1 MPVRLKP
8 VIVPLLPMREDIV
21 FPGATVPFFV
31 GRQASM
37 DALDRALAGDR
48 VIFVVTQRNSA
59 VENPEEGDLYKI
71 GVLGRVLQVMRLPN
85 GTVKALFEGS
95 QRGKLLATKLDK
107 KEYLAQV
114 QPVDEDA
121 FDLDRKKL
129 KKQAEMVRELFIN
142 HVKQGKI
149 KLNKEALDLLE
160 KVDVLLVSDRVVSL
174 LEIPREQKQ
183 QLLETLNPETRLQQV
198 LAVLKDEM
206 KIVQLEDKLKK
217 EATDQFSDTKKEDFL
232 QDQLRNIQKE
242 LGQMD
247 DPKAEMDEMDKQI
260 AEAKMPEEV
269 ESEAKKESKKLRMM
283 SPMSSE
289 ANVVR
294 NYLEWLVSMPWQVR
308 TEDNFDLEQ
317 AERILDEDHYGL
329 EKVKERIIEH
339 LAVASLKGKLKGPI
353 LCLTGPPGVG
363 KTSLAKSVARALG
376 RNFVRISLGGVR
388 DEAEIRGHRR
398 TYIGA
403 MPGKIIQSIKKAKSN
418 NPVLLIDEIDKLY
431 QSNISD
437 PSAAMLEVLDPEQ
450 NNTFVDH
457 YLDVEYSLSE
467 VLFICTANSV
477 QNITGPLLD
486 RMEVIYLSGYTELEK
501 QHIATQFLTP
511 RQRKFHGLHDKQLR
525 FRKSA
530 IEEITN
536 GYTREAGVR
545 NLEREIGKIC
555 RKIVTRLVRY
565 KEKKTTIVTPK
576 LVHDLLGVPQFQHD
590 QREEKNEVGV
600 SMGLGV
606 TSMGGEL
613 LLIEVGLMSGSGEV
627 VLTGKLGDVMQE
639 SAKAAFSYVRSN
651 AEYLGINMEKFAKT
665 DLHVHLPEGA
675 TPKDGPSAGLPL
687 MMAIIS
693 SFTKISVR
701 NDVAM
706 TGEITLRGH
715 VTEIGGLKEKLIAA
729 KRGLIDTILIPE
741 ENEKDLVEITDE
753 IKNGLNIIAV
763 KNVKEALG
771 FVLEAHPN
779 FLKDQQ
785 KTSPDISWT
794 NAAEAT
800 PPADL
805 KQIDNCI
812 QNPLYSFLKF

>member
-486 RMEVIYLSGYTELEK
+486 RMEVIHLSGYTELEK

-511 RQRKFHGLHDKQLR
+511 RQREFHGLHDKQLR

-530 IEEITN
+530 IEEITH

-545 NLEREIGKIC
+545 NLEREIGKVC
-555 RKIVTRLVRY
+555 RKR
-565 KEKKTTIVTPK
+565 PK
-576 LVHDLLGVPQFQHD
+576 
-590 QREEKNEVGV
+590 
-600 SMGLGV
+600 S
-606 TSMGGEL
+606 
-613 LLIEVGLMSGSGEV
+613 
-627 VLTGKLGDVMQE
+627 
-639 SAKAAFSYVRSN
+639 
-651 AEYLGINMEKFAKT
+651 
-665 DLHVHLPEGA
+665 
-675 TPKDGPSAGLPL
+675 
-687 MMAIIS
+687 
-693 SFTKISVR
+693 
-701 NDVAM
+701 
-706 TGEITLRGH
+706 
-715 VTEIGGLKEKLIAA
+715 
-729 KRGLIDTILIPE
+729 
-741 ENEKDLVEITDE
+741 
-753 IKNGLNIIAV
+753 
-763 KNVKEALG
+763 
-771 FVLEAHPN
+771 
-779 FLKDQQ
+779 
-785 KTSPDISWT
+785 
-794 NAAEAT
+794 
-800 PPADL
+800 
-805 KQIDNCI
+805 
-812 QNPLYSFLKF
+812 

>member
-1 MPVRLKP
+1 MPFNLKP
-8 VIVPLLPMREDIV
+8 VIVPLLPMREEIV
-21 FPGATVPFFV
+21 FPGSTVPFFV

-37 DALDRALAGDR
+37 DALDRALEGDR
-48 VIFVVTQRNSA
+48 GIFVVTQRDSA
-59 VENPEEGDLYKI
+59 VENPQESDLFEI
-71 GVLGRVLQVMRLPN
+71 GVLGRVIQVMRLPN

-95 QRGKLLATKLDK
+95 RRGKLLVTKLAE
-107 KEYLAQV
+107 KEYLVQV
-114 QPVDEDA
+114 QPVDESA
-121 FDLDRKKL
+121 FELDQKKVL
-129 KKQAEMVRELFIN
+129 ELAETVRELFKS
-142 HVKQGKI
+142 HVEKGKI
-149 KLNKEALDLLE
+149 KLYK
-160 KVDVLLVSDRVVSL
+160 DVLESLEDADAISVSDRVVSL
-174 LEIPREQKQ
+174 MELPREQKQ
-183 QLLETLNPETRLQQV
+183 QLLETLNPETRLQKI
-198 LAVLKDEM
+198 LDILRDEM

-232 QDQLRNIQKE
+232 QNQLRNIQKE

-247 DPKAEMDEMDKQI
+247 DPKAELDEIADQI
-260 AEAKMPEEV
+260 KKAGMPEEV
-269 ESEAKKESKKLRMM
+269 EIEAQKELKKLRMM

-294 NYLEWLVSMPWQVR
+294 NYLEWLSSMPWQVR
-308 TEDNFDLEQ
+308 TDDNFDLKQ
-317 AERILDEDHYGL
+317 AEKILDEDHYGL
-329 EKVKERIIEH
+329 EKIKERIVEYI
-339 LAVASLKGKLKGPI
+339 AVASLKGKLKGPI

-450 NNTFVDH
+450 NNTFIDH
-457 YLDVEYSLSE
+457 YLDVEYSLAD

-486 RMEVIYLSGYTELEK
+486 RMEVIHLSGYTELEK
-501 QHIATQFLTP
+501 QHIATQFLAP
-511 RQRKFHGLHDKQLR
+511 CQRKFHGLDEKQLR

-530 IEEITN
+530 IEEITQ

-545 NLEREIGKIC
+545 NLEREIGKVC
-555 RKIVTRLVRY
+555 RKIVTRLVRN
-565 KEKKTTIVTPK
+565 KGKKSTIVTPK

-590 QREEKNEVGV
+590 KREDKNEIGV

-606 TSMGGEL
+606 TPMGGEL
-613 LLIEVGLMSGSGEV
+613 LLIEVGLMSGSGKV

-639 SAKAAFSYVRSN
+639 SARAAFSYVRSN
-651 AEYLGINMEKFAKT
+651 ADYLGIDPDIFAKT

-693 SFTKISVR
+693 SFTKISVK
-701 NDVAM
+701 NNVAM

-729 KRGLIDTILIPE
+729 KRGLIDTVLIPDD
-741 ENEKDLVEITDE
+741 NEKDLVEIPDE
-753 IKNGLNIIAV
+753 IKNGMEIIAL
-763 KNVKEALG
+763 KNVKDALE
-771 FVLEAHPN
+771 FALEAHPN
-779 FLKDQQ
+779 FVKDQ
-785 KTSPDISWT
+785 KIIVPDISWT
-794 NAAEAT
+794 NSTEA
-800 PPADL
+800 PPAA
-805 KQIDNCI
+805 
-812 QNPLYSFLKF
+812 

>member
-1 MPVRLKP
+1 MPQQLKP
-8 VIVPLLPMREDIV
+8 IIVPLLPMREEII

-37 DALDRALAGDR
+37 DALDRAIAGDR
-48 VIFVVTQRNSA
+48 EIFVVTQRESD
-59 VENPEEGDLYKI
+59 VENPQESDLFRI
-71 GVLGRVLQVMRLPN
+71 GVLGHVIQVMRLPN
-85 GTVKALFEGS
+85 GTVKALFEGRI
-95 QRGKLLATKLDK
+95 RGQLLATKLAE
-107 KEYLAQV
+107 KEYLVKV
-114 QPVDEDA
+114 QPVDESSFNIDQN
-121 FDLDRKKL
+121 KL
-129 KKQAEMVRELFIN
+129 NKLAKEVRELFKR

-149 KLNKEALDLLE
+149 KINKDALASFDEADAIQ
-160 KVDVLLVSDRVVSL
+160 VSDRLISMMEL
-174 LEIPREQKQ
+174 PREQKQ
-183 QLLETLNPETRLQQV
+183 QLLETLNPETRLQQI
-198 LAVLKDEM
+198 LEVLKDEM
-206 KIVQLEDKLKK
+206 EILQLEDKLKK
-217 EATDQFSDTKKEDFL
+217 EATDQFSETKKEDFL

-247 DPKAEMDEMDKQI
+247 DPKGELDEISEQIKKAEM
-260 AEAKMPEEV
+260 PEDIEI
-269 ESEAKKESKKLRMM
+269 EAKKELKKLRLM

-294 NYLEWLVSMPWQVR
+294 NYLEWLTSMPWKVC
-308 TEDNFDLEQ
+308 TKDNFDLIK
-317 AERILDEDHYGL
+317 AEKILDEDHYGL
-329 EKVKERIIEH
+329 EKVKERILEY

-363 KTSLAKSVARALG
+363 KTSLAKSVARALE

-450 NNTFVDH
+450 NSTFIDH
-457 YLDVEYSLSE
+457 YLDVEYSLAD
-467 VLFICTANSV
+467 VLFICTANTI

-486 RMEVIYLSGYTELEK
+486 RMEVIHLSGYSELEK
-501 QHIATQFLTP
+501 QHIANQFLTP
-511 RQRKFHGLHDKQLR
+511 RQRKFHGLDEKQLR

-530 IEEITN
+530 IEKITQ

-555 RKIVTRLVRY
+555 RKFVTRLVRT
-565 KEKKTTIVTPK
+565 KGMKTTIVTPK
-576 LVHDLLGVPQFQHD
+576 LVHEMLGVPKFEHD
-590 QREEKNEVGV
+590 QREEKNQIGV

-606 TSMGGEL
+606 TPMGGEM
-613 LLIEVGLMSGSGEV
+613 LLIEVVLMPGSGKV

-651 AEYLGINMEKFAKT
+651 ADYLGIDTDIFAKT

-693 SFTKISVR
+693 TFTKIPLKNS
-701 NDVAM
+701 VAM

-715 VTEIGGLKEKLIAA
+715 ITEIGGLKEKLLAA
-729 KRGLIDTILIPE
+729 KRGLIETVLIPE
-741 ENEKDLVEITDE
+741 ENEKDFFEISDE
-753 IKNGLNIIAV
+753 IKDGLNIIPL
-763 KNVKEALG
+763 KNVKAALE
-771 FVLEAHPN
+771 FVLEEHPG
-779 FLKDQQ
+779 LVQDQEIIV
-785 KTSPDISWT
+785 PNISWSNST
-794 NAAEAT
+794 EET
-800 PPADL
+800 HT
-805 KQIDNCI
+805 
-812 QNPLYSFLKF
+812 S

>member
-1 MPVRLKP
+1 MQLKP
-8 VIVPLLPMREDIV
+8 IIVPLLPMREDIV

-59 VENPEEGDLYKI
+59 VENPEEVDLYKI
-71 GVLGRVLQVMRLPN
+71 GVLGRVIQVMRLPN

-129 KKQAEMVRELFIN
+129 KKQAEMVRELFLN
-142 HVKQGKI
+142 HVQQGKI

-160 KVDVLLVSDRVVSL
+160 KVDVLLVSDRVISL

-260 AEAKMPEEV
+260 AEAKMPEDV

-308 TEDNFDLEQ
+308 TDDNFNLEQ

-376 RNFVRISLGGVR
+376 RHFVRISLGGVR

-486 RMEVIYLSGYTELEK
+486 RMEVIHLSGYTELEK
-501 QHIATQFLTP
+501 LQIATQFLTP
-511 RQRKFHGLHDKQLR
+511 RQRKFHGLYDKQLR
-525 FRKSA
+525 FRRSA
-530 IEEITN
+530 IEEITH
-536 GYTREAGVR
+536 GYTKEAGVR
-545 NLEREIGKIC
+545 NLEREIGKVC
-555 RKIVTRLVRY
+555 RKIVTRLVRS

-590 QREEKNEVGV
+590 QREEKNEIGV

-651 AEYLGINMEKFAKT
+651 AEYLGINTEIFAKT

-693 SFTKISVR
+693 SFTKISVL

-715 VTEIGGLKEKLIAA
+715 VTEIGDLKEKLIAA
-729 KRGLIDTILIPE
+729 KRGLIETILIPE
-741 ENEKDLVEITDE
+741 DNEKDLVEITDE

-771 FVLEAHPN
+771 FALEDHPN
-779 FLKDQQ
+779 ILKDQQ
-785 KTSPDISWT
+785 KTSPDISWA
-794 NAAEAT
+794 NAAEAA
-800 PPADL
+800 PPD
-805 KQIDNCI
+805 
-812 QNPLYSFLKF
+812 

>member
-1 MPVRLKP
+1 MPQQLKP
-8 VIVPLLPMREDIV
+8 IIVPLLPMREEII

-37 DALDRALAGDR
+37 DALDRAIAGDR
-48 VIFVVTQRNSA
+48 EIFVVTQRESD
-59 VENPEEGDLYKI
+59 VENPQESDLFRI
-71 GVLGRVLQVMRLPN
+71 GVLGHVIQVMRLPN
-85 GTVKALFEGS
+85 GTVKALFEGRI
-95 QRGKLLATKLDK
+95 RGQLLATKLAE
-107 KEYLAQV
+107 KEYLVKV
-114 QPVDEDA
+114 QPVDESSFNIDQN
-121 FDLDRKKL
+121 KL
-129 KKQAEMVRELFIN
+129 NKLAKEVRELFKR

-149 KLNKEALDLLE
+149 KINKDALASFDAA
-160 KVDVLLVSDRVVSL
+160 DAIQVSDRLISMMEL
-174 LEIPREQKQ
+174 PREQKQ
-183 QLLETLNPETRLQQV
+183 QLLETLNPETRLQQI
-198 LAVLKDEM
+198 LEVLKDEM
-206 KIVQLEDKLKK
+206 EIIQLEDKLKK
-217 EATDQFSDTKKEDFL
+217 EATDQFSETKKEDFL

-247 DPKAEMDEMDKQI
+247 DPKGELDEISEQIKKAEM
-260 AEAKMPEEV
+260 PEDIEI
-269 ESEAKKESKKLRMM
+269 EAKKELKKLRLM

-294 NYLEWLVSMPWQVR
+294 NYLEWLTSMPWKVC
-308 TEDNFDLEQ
+308 TKDNFDLIK
-317 AERILDEDHYGL
+317 AEKILDEDHYGL
-329 EKVKERIIEH
+329 EKVKERILEY

-363 KTSLAKSVARALG
+363 KTSLAKSVARALE

-450 NNTFVDH
+450 NSTFIDH
-457 YLDVEYSLSE
+457 YLDVEYSLAD
-467 VLFICTANSV
+467 VLFICTANTI

-486 RMEVIYLSGYTELEK
+486 RMEVIHLSGYSELEK
-501 QHIATQFLTP
+501 QYIANQFLTP
-511 RQRKFHGLHDKQLR
+511 RQRKFHGLDEKQLR

-530 IEEITN
+530 IEKITQ

-555 RKIVTRLVRY
+555 RKFVTRLVRT
-565 KEKKTTIVTPK
+565 KGMKTTIVTPK
-576 LVHDLLGVPQFQHD
+576 LVHEMLGVPKFEHD
-590 QREEKNEVGV
+590 QREEKNQIGV

-606 TSMGGEL
+606 TPMGGEM
-613 LLIEVGLMSGSGEV
+613 LLIEVVLMPGSGKV

-651 AEYLGINMEKFAKT
+651 ADYLGIDTDIFAKT

-693 SFTKISVR
+693 TFTKIPLKNS
-701 NDVAM
+701 VAM

-715 VTEIGGLKEKLIAA
+715 ITEIGGLKEKLLAA
-729 KRGLIDTILIPE
+729 KRGLIETVLIPE
-741 ENEKDLVEITDE
+741 ENEKDFFEISDE
-753 IKNGLNIIAV
+753 IKDGLNIIPL
-763 KNVKEALG
+763 KNVKAALE
-771 FVLEAHPN
+771 FVLEEHPG
-779 FLKDQQ
+779 LVQDQEIIV
-785 KTSPDISWT
+785 PNISWSNST
-794 NAAEAT
+794 EETHA
-800 PPADL
+800 
-805 KQIDNCI
+805 
-812 QNPLYSFLKF
+812 S

>member
-1 MPVRLKP
+1 MSVQLKP
-8 VIVPLLPMREDIV
+8 VIVPLLPMREEIV

-37 DALDRALAGDR
+37 DALERALAGDR
-48 VIFVVTQRNSA
+48 AIFVVTQRDSS
-59 VENPEEGDLYKI
+59 VENPDENDLYKF

-95 QRGKLLATKLDK
+95 RRGKLLATKLDE
-107 KEYLAQV
+107 KEFLAQV
-114 QPVDEDA
+114 QPVDENA
-121 FDLDRKKL
+121 FDIDLEKL
-129 KKQAEMVRELFIN
+129 KNQAEMVRELFNN
-142 HVKQGKI
+142 HVDQRKI
-149 KLNKEALDLLE
+149 KLSKEILDSLDQ
-160 KVDVLLVSDRVVSL
+160 VDFLQVSDKVSSL
-174 LEIPREQKQ
+174 LEISGEKKQ
-183 QLLETLNPETRLQQV
+183 LLLETLNPETRLQHV
-198 LAVLKDEM
+198 LDVLKDEM

-217 EATDQFSDTKKEDFL
+217 KATDQISDTKKDDFL

-247 DPKAEMDEMDKQI
+247 DPKAEMDVLDKQI
-260 AEAKMPEEV
+260 IDAKMPEEV
-269 ESEAKKESKKLRMM
+269 ESEAKKELKKLRMM

-308 TEDNFDLEQ
+308 TEDNFDLKQ
-317 AERILDEDHYGL
+317 AEKILDEDHYGL
-329 EKVKERIIEH
+329 EKVKERIVEY

-403 MPGKIIQSIKKAKSN
+403 MPGKIIQSIKKAKST

-457 YLDVEYSLSE
+457 YLDVEYSLSD

-486 RMEVIYLSGYTELEK
+486 RMEVIHLSGYTELEK
-501 QHIATQFLTP
+501 KHIATQFLTP
-511 RQRKFHGLHDKQLR
+511 RQRKFHGLDEKQLR

-530 IEEITN
+530 IEEITQ

-555 RKIVTRLVRY
+555 RKIVTRLVRT
-565 KEKKTTIVTPK
+565 KEKKITIVTPK
-576 LVHDLLGVPQFQHD
+576 LVHELLGVPQFHHD
-590 QREEKNEVGV
+590 QREERNEVGV

-613 LLIEVGLMSGSGEV
+613 LLIEVGLMSGSGKV
-627 VLTGKLGDVMQE
+627 VLTGTLGDVMQE

-651 AEYLGINMEKFAKT
+651 AEYLGIDPEIFSKT

-675 TPKDGPSAGLPL
+675 TPKDGPSAGLPV

-701 NDVAM
+701 YDVAM

-729 KRGLIDTILIPE
+729 KRGLIETVLIPE
-741 ENEKDLVEITDE
+741 ENEKDLVEIPDE
-753 IKNGLNIIAV
+753 IKKGLKIKAV
-763 KNVKEALG
+763 KNVKESLG
-771 FVLEAHPN
+771 LALEAHPN
-779 FLKDQQ
+779 FVKDQQ
-785 KTSPDISWT
+785 KIVPDISWNDT
-794 NAAEAT
+794 AEVQH
-800 PPADL
+800 PA
-805 KQIDNCI
+805 
-812 QNPLYSFLKF
+812 

>member
-1 MPVRLKP
+1 MPFNLKP
-8 VIVPLLPMREDIV
+8 VIVPLLPMREEIV
-21 FPGATVPFFV
+21 FPGSTVPFFV

-37 DALDRALAGDR
+37 DALDRALEGDR
-48 VIFVVTQRNSA
+48 GIFVVTQRDSA
-59 VENPEEGDLYKI
+59 VENPQESDLFEI
-71 GVLGRVLQVMRLPN
+71 GVLGRVIQVMRLPN

-95 QRGKLLATKLDK
+95 RRGKLLVTKLAE
-107 KEYLAQV
+107 KEYLVQV
-114 QPVDEDA
+114 QPVDESA
-121 FDLDRKKL
+121 FELDQKKVL
-129 KKQAEMVRELFIN
+129 ELAETVRELFKS
-142 HVKQGKI
+142 HVEKGKI
-149 KLNKEALDLLE
+149 KLYK
-160 KVDVLLVSDRVVSL
+160 DVLESLEDADAISVSDRVVSL
-174 LEIPREQKQ
+174 MELPREQKQ
-183 QLLETLNPETRLQQV
+183 QLLETLNPETRLQKI
-198 LAVLKDEM
+198 LDILRDEM

-232 QDQLRNIQKE
+232 QNQLRNIQKE

-247 DPKAEMDEMDKQI
+247 DPKAELDEIADQI
-260 AEAKMPEEV
+260 KKAGMPEEV
-269 ESEAKKESKKLRMM
+269 EIEAQKELKKLRMM

-294 NYLEWLVSMPWQVR
+294 NYLEWLSSMPWQVR
-308 TEDNFDLEQ
+308 TDDNFDLKQ
-317 AERILDEDHYGL
+317 AEKILDEDHYGL
-329 EKVKERIIEH
+329 EKIKERIVEYI
-339 LAVASLKGKLKGPI
+339 AVASLKGKLKGPI

-450 NNTFVDH
+450 NNTFIDH
-457 YLDVEYSLSE
+457 YLDVEYSLAD

-486 RMEVIYLSGYTELEK
+486 RMEVIHLSGYTELEK
-501 QHIATQFLTP
+501 QHIATQFLAP
-511 RQRKFHGLHDKQLR
+511 RQRKFHGLDEKQLR

-530 IEEITN
+530 IEEITQ

-545 NLEREIGKIC
+545 NLEREIGKVC
-555 RKIVTRLVRY
+555 RKIVTRLVRN
-565 KEKKTTIVTPK
+565 KGKKSTIVTPK

-590 QREEKNEVGV
+590 KREDKNEIGV

-606 TSMGGEL
+606 TPMGGEL
-613 LLIEVGLMSGSGEV
+613 LLIEVCLMSGSGKV

-639 SAKAAFSYVRSN
+639 SARAAFSYVRSN
-651 AEYLGINMEKFAKT
+651 ADYLGIDPDIFAKT

-693 SFTKISVR
+693 SFTKISVK
-701 NDVAM
+701 NNVAM

-729 KRGLIDTILIPE
+729 KRGLIDTVLIPDD
-741 ENEKDLVEITDE
+741 NEKDLVEIPDE
-753 IKNGLNIIAV
+753 IKNGMEIIAL
-763 KNVKEALG
+763 KNVKDALE
-771 FVLEAHPN
+771 FALEAHPN
-779 FLKDQQ
+779 FVKDQ
-785 KTSPDISWT
+785 KIIVPDISWT
-794 NAAEAT
+794 NSTEA
-800 PPADL
+800 PPAA
-805 KQIDNCI
+805 
-812 QNPLYSFLKF
+812 

>member
-1 MPVRLKP
+1 MELKP
-8 VIVPLLPMREDIV
+8 VIVPLLPMREEIV
-21 FPGATVPFFV
+21 FPGTTVPFFV

-37 DALDRALAGDR
+37 DGLERAIAGDR
-48 VIFVVTQRNSA
+48 VIFVVTQLDSS
-59 VENPEEGDLYKI
+59 VENPEENDLFKI
-71 GVLGRVLQVMRLPN
+71 GVLGKVLQVMRLPN
-85 GTVKALFEGS
+85 GTVKALFEGD
-95 QRGKLLATKLDK
+95 QRGKLLATKLDE

-114 QPVDEDA
+114 QPVDEGA
-121 FDLDRKKL
+121 FEIDLVKL
-129 KKQAEMVRELFIN
+129 KTKAGMVLELFKN
-142 HVKQGKI
+142 YVDQGKI
-149 KLNKEALDLLE
+149 KLSKEIIESLDQLE
-160 KVDVLLVSDRVVSL
+160 FQQVADQVSSL
-174 LEIPREQKQ
+174 LDIPGDQKTL
-183 QLLETLNPETRLQQV
+183 LLETLNPEIRLKQV
-198 LAVLKDEM
+198 LEILKDEM

-217 EATDQFSDTKKEDFL
+217 EVIGQISDNKKEDFL

-242 LGQMD
+242 LGQLD
-247 DPKAEMDEMDKQI
+247 DPKAEMDVLDKQI
-260 AEAKMPEEV
+260 IEARMPEEV
-269 ESEAKKESKKLRMM
+269 ESEAKKELKKLRMM

-294 NYLEWLVSMPWQVR
+294 NYLDWLVSMPWQVR
-308 TEDNFDLEQ
+308 TEDNLDLEK
-317 AERILDEDHYGL
+317 AEKILNEDHYGL
-329 EKVKERIIEH
+329 EKVKERIVEY

-450 NNTFVDH
+450 NSTFIDH
-457 YLDVEYSLSE
+457 YLDVEYTLAD

-477 QNITGPLLD
+477 KNISGPLLD
-486 RMEVIYLSGYTELEK
+486 RMEVIHLSGYTELEK

-511 RQRKFHGLHDKQLR
+511 RQRKFHGLNEKQLR
-525 FRKSA
+525 FRKAA
-530 IEEITN
+530 IEEITQC
-536 GYTREAGVR
+536 YTREAGVR
-545 NLEREIGKIC
+545 NLEREIGKVC
-555 RKIVTRLVRY
+555 RKIVTRLVRC
-565 KEKKTTIVTPK
+565 KEDKTTIVTRK
-576 LVHDLLGVPQFQHD
+576 LVHELLGVPQFQHD

-613 LLIEVGLMSGSGEV
+613 LIIEVGLMSGSGKV

-651 AEYLGINMEKFAKT
+651 AEYLGINPEVFAKT

-675 TPKDGPSAGLPL
+675 TPKDGPSAGLPM

-701 NDVAM
+701 FDVAM

-729 KRGLIDTILIPE
+729 KRGLIETVIIPE
-741 ENEKDLVEITDE
+741 ENEKDLVEIPPE
-753 IKNGLNIIAV
+753 IKNSLKIKAV
-763 KNVKEALG
+763 KNVEESLELA
-771 FVLEAHPN
+771 LEAHPN
-779 FLKDQQ
+779 FVKDQQ
-785 KTSPDISWT
+785 KIVPNISWT
-794 NAAEAT
+794 DAAET
-800 PPADL
+800 QHPA
-805 KQIDNCI
+805 
-812 QNPLYSFLKF
+812 

>member
-260 AEAKMPEEV
+260 TEAKMPEEV

-376 RNFVRISLGGVR
+376 RNFVRFSLGGVR

-486 RMEVIYLSGYTELEK
+486 RMEVIHLSGYTELEK

-530 IEEITN
+530 IEEITH

-545 NLEREIGKIC
+545 NLEREIGKVC
-555 RKIVTRLVRY
+555 RKIVTRLVRS
-565 KEKKTTIVTPK
+565 KEKKNTIVTPK

-651 AEYLGINMEKFAKT
+651 AEYLGINKEKFAKT

-771 FVLEAHPN
+771 FALEAHPN

-800 PPADL
+800 PPA
-805 KQIDNCI
+805 
-812 QNPLYSFLKF
+812 

>member
-1 MPVRLKP
+1 MELKP
-8 VIVPLLPMREDIV
+8 VIVPLLPMREEIV
-21 FPGATVPFFV
+21 FPGTTVPFFV

-37 DALDRALAGDR
+37 DGLERAIAGDR
-48 VIFVVTQRNSA
+48 VIFVVTQLDSS
-59 VENPEEGDLYKI
+59 VENPEENDLFKI
-71 GVLGRVLQVMRLPN
+71 GVLGKVLQVMRLPN
-85 GTVKALFEGS
+85 GTVKALFEGD
-95 QRGKLLATKLDK
+95 QRGKLLATKLDE

-114 QPVDEDA
+114 QPVDEGA
-121 FDLDRKKL
+121 FEIDLVKL
-129 KKQAEMVRELFIN
+129 KTKAGMVLELFKN
-142 HVKQGKI
+142 YVDQGKI
-149 KLNKEALDLLE
+149 KLSKEIIESLDQLE
-160 KVDVLLVSDRVVSL
+160 FQQVADRVSSL
-174 LEIPREQKQ
+174 LDIPGDQKTL
-183 QLLETLNPETRLQQV
+183 LLETLNPEIRLKQV
-198 LAVLKDEM
+198 LEILKDEM

-217 EATDQFSDTKKEDFL
+217 EVIGQISDNKKEDFL

-242 LGQMD
+242 LGQLD
-247 DPKAEMDEMDKQI
+247 DPKAEMDVLDKQI
-260 AEAKMPEEV
+260 IEARMPEEV
-269 ESEAKKESKKLRMM
+269 ESEAKKELKKLRMM

-294 NYLEWLVSMPWQVR
+294 NYLDWLVSMPWQIR
-308 TEDNFDLEQ
+308 TEDNLDLEK
-317 AERILDEDHYGL
+317 AEKILNEDHYGL
-329 EKVKERIIEH
+329 EKVKERIVEY

-450 NNTFVDH
+450 NSTFIDH
-457 YLDVEYSLSE
+457 YLDVEYTLAD

-477 QNITGPLLD
+477 KNISGPLLD
-486 RMEVIYLSGYTELEK
+486 RMEVIHLSGYTELEK

-511 RQRKFHGLHDKQLR
+511 RQRKFHGLNEKQLR
-525 FRKSA
+525 FRKAA
-530 IEEITN
+530 IEEITQC
-536 GYTREAGVR
+536 YTREAGVR
-545 NLEREIGKIC
+545 NLEREIGKVC
-555 RKIVTRLVRY
+555 RKIVTRLVRC
-565 KEKKTTIVTPK
+565 KEDKTTIVTRK
-576 LVHDLLGVPQFQHD
+576 LVHELLGVPQFQHD

-613 LLIEVGLMSGSGEV
+613 LIIEVGLMSGSGKV

-651 AEYLGINMEKFAKT
+651 AEYLGINPEVFAKT

-675 TPKDGPSAGLPL
+675 TPKDGPSAGLPM

-701 NDVAM
+701 FDVAM

-729 KRGLIDTILIPE
+729 KRGLIETVIIPE
-741 ENEKDLVEITDE
+741 ENEKDLVEIPPE
-753 IKNGLNIIAV
+753 IKNSLKIKAV
-763 KNVKEALG
+763 KNVEESLELA
-771 FVLEAHPN
+771 LEAHPN
-779 FLKDQQ
+779 FVKDQQ
-785 KTSPDISWT
+785 KIVPNISWT
-794 NAAEAT
+794 DAAET
-800 PPADL
+800 QHPA
-805 KQIDNCI
+805 
-812 QNPLYSFLKF
+812 

>member
-1 MPVRLKP
+1 V
-8 VIVPLLPMREDIV
+8 
-21 FPGATVPFFV
+21 
-31 GRQASM
+31 
-37 DALDRALAGDR
+37 
-48 VIFVVTQRNSA
+48 
-59 VENPEEGDLYKI
+59 
-71 GVLGRVLQVMRLPN
+71 
-85 GTVKALFEGS
+85 
-95 QRGKLLATKLDK
+95 
-107 KEYLAQV
+107 
-114 QPVDEDA
+114 
-121 FDLDRKKL
+121 
-129 KKQAEMVRELFIN
+129 
-142 HVKQGKI
+142 
-149 KLNKEALDLLE
+149 
-160 KVDVLLVSDRVVSL
+160 LVSDRVVSL

-486 RMEVIYLSGYTELEK
+486 RMEVIHLSGYTELEK

-530 IEEITN
+530 IEEITH

-545 NLEREIGKIC
+545 NLEREIGKVC
-555 RKIVTRLVRY
+555 RKIVTRLVRS

-771 FVLEAHPN
+771 FALEAHPN

-800 PPADL
+800 PPA
-805 KQIDNCI
+805 
-812 QNPLYSFLKF
+812 

>member
-1 MPVRLKP
+1 MPFNLKP
-8 VIVPLLPMREDIV
+8 VIVPLLPMREEIV
-21 FPGATVPFFV
+21 FPGSTVPFFV

-37 DALDRALAGDR
+37 DALDRALEGDR
-48 VIFVVTQRNSA
+48 GIFVVTQRDSA
-59 VENPEEGDLYKI
+59 VENPQESDLFEI
-71 GVLGRVLQVMRLPN
+71 GVLGRVIQVMRLPN

-95 QRGKLLATKLDK
+95 RRGKLLVTKLAE
-107 KEYLAQV
+107 KEYLVQV
-114 QPVDEDA
+114 QPVDESA
-121 FDLDRKKL
+121 FELDQKKVL
-129 KKQAEMVRELFIN
+129 ELAETVRELFKS
-142 HVKQGKI
+142 HVEKGKI
-149 KLNKEALDLLE
+149 KLYK
-160 KVDVLLVSDRVVSL
+160 DVLKSLEDADAISVSDRVVSL
-174 LEIPREQKQ
+174 MELPREQKQ
-183 QLLETLNPETRLQQV
+183 QLLETLNPETRLQKI
-198 LAVLKDEM
+198 LDILRDEM

-232 QDQLRNIQKE
+232 QNQLRNIQKE

-247 DPKAEMDEMDKQI
+247 DPKAELDEIADQI
-260 AEAKMPEEV
+260 KKAGMPEEV
-269 ESEAKKESKKLRMM
+269 EIEAQKELKKLRMM

-294 NYLEWLVSMPWQVR
+294 NYLEWLSSMPWQVR
-308 TEDNFDLEQ
+308 TDDNFDLKQ
-317 AERILDEDHYGL
+317 AEKILDEDHYGL
-329 EKVKERIIEH
+329 EKIKERIVEYI
-339 LAVASLKGKLKGPI
+339 AVASLKGKLKGPI

-450 NNTFVDH
+450 NNTFIDH
-457 YLDVEYSLSE
+457 YLDVEYSLSD

-486 RMEVIYLSGYTELEK
+486 RMEVIHLSGYTELEK
-501 QHIATQFLTP
+501 QHIATQFLAP
-511 RQRKFHGLHDKQLR
+511 RQRKFHGLDEKQLR

-530 IEEITN
+530 IEEITQ

-545 NLEREIGKIC
+545 NLEREIGKVC
-555 RKIVTRLVRY
+555 RKIVTRLVRN
-565 KEKKTTIVTPK
+565 KGKKSTIVTPK

-590 QREEKNEVGV
+590 KREDKNEIGV

-606 TSMGGEL
+606 TPMGGEL
-613 LLIEVGLMSGSGEV
+613 LLIEVGLMSGSGKV

-639 SAKAAFSYVRSN
+639 SARAAFSYVRSN
-651 AEYLGINMEKFAKT
+651 ADYLGIDPDIFAKT

-693 SFTKISVR
+693 SFTKISVK
-701 NDVAM
+701 NNVAM

-729 KRGLIDTILIPE
+729 KRGLIDTVLIPDD
-741 ENEKDLVEITDE
+741 NEKDLVEIPDE
-753 IKNGLNIIAV
+753 IKNGMEIIAL
-763 KNVKEALG
+763 KNVKDALE
-771 FVLEAHPN
+771 FALEAHPN
-779 FLKDQQ
+779 FVKDQ
-785 KTSPDISWT
+785 KIIVPDISWT
-794 NAAEAT
+794 NSTEA
-800 PPADL
+800 PPAA
-805 KQIDNCI
+805 
-812 QNPLYSFLKF
+812 

>member
-1 MPVRLKP
+1 MPQQLKP
-8 VIVPLLPMREDIV
+8 IIVPLLPMREEII

-37 DALDRALAGDR
+37 DALDRAIAGDR
-48 VIFVVTQRNSA
+48 EIFVVTQRESD
-59 VENPEEGDLYKI
+59 VENPQESDLFGI
-71 GVLGRVLQVMRLPN
+71 GVLGHVLQVMRLPN
-85 GTVKALFEGS
+85 GTVKALFEGRI
-95 QRGKLLATKLDK
+95 RGQLLATKLAE
-107 KEYLAQV
+107 KEYLVKV
-114 QPVDEDA
+114 QPVDESSFNIDQN
-121 FDLDRKKL
+121 KL
-129 KKQAEMVRELFIN
+129 NKLAKEVRELFKR

-149 KLNKEALDLLE
+149 KINKDALASFDAA
-160 KVDVLLVSDRVVSL
+160 DAIQVSDRLISMMEL
-174 LEIPREQKQ
+174 PREQKQ
-183 QLLETLNPETRLQQV
+183 QLLETLNPETRLQQI
-198 LAVLKDEM
+198 LEVLKDEM
-206 KIVQLEDKLKK
+206 EIIQLEDKLKK
-217 EATDQFSDTKKEDFL
+217 EATDQFSETKKEDFL

-247 DPKAEMDEMDKQI
+247 DPKGELDEISEQIKKAEM
-260 AEAKMPEEV
+260 PEDIEI
-269 ESEAKKESKKLRMM
+269 EAKKELKKLRLM

-294 NYLEWLVSMPWQVR
+294 NYLEWLTSMPWKVC
-308 TEDNFDLEQ
+308 TKDNFDLIK
-317 AERILDEDHYGL
+317 AEKILDEDHYGL
-329 EKVKERIIEH
+329 EKVKERILEY

-363 KTSLAKSVARALG
+363 KTSLAKSVARALK

-450 NNTFVDH
+450 NSTFIDH
-457 YLDVEYSLSE
+457 YLDVEYSLAD
-467 VLFICTANSV
+467 VLFICTANTI

-486 RMEVIYLSGYTELEK
+486 RMEVIHLSGYSELEK
-501 QHIATQFLTP
+501 QHIANQFLTP
-511 RQRKFHGLHDKQLR
+511 RQRKFHGLDEKQLR

-530 IEEITN
+530 IEKITQ

-555 RKIVTRLVRY
+555 RKFVTRLVRT
-565 KEKKTTIVTPK
+565 KGMKTTIVTPK
-576 LVHDLLGVPQFQHD
+576 MVHEMLGVPKFEHD
-590 QREEKNEVGV
+590 QREEKNQIGV

-606 TSMGGEL
+606 TPMGGEM
-613 LLIEVGLMSGSGEV
+613 LLIEVVLMPGSGKV

-651 AEYLGINMEKFAKT
+651 ADYLGIDTDIFAKT

-693 SFTKISVR
+693 TFTKIPLKNS
-701 NDVAM
+701 VAM

-715 VTEIGGLKEKLIAA
+715 ITEIGGLKEKLLAA
-729 KRGLIDTILIPE
+729 KRGLIETVLIPE
-741 ENEKDLVEITDE
+741 ENEKDFFEISDE
-753 IKNGLNIIAV
+753 IKDGLNIIPL
-763 KNVKEALG
+763 KNVKAALE
-771 FVLEAHPN
+771 FVLEEPPGLVQDQEIIVPN
-779 FLKDQQ
+779 
-785 KTSPDISWT
+785 ISWSNST
-794 NAAEAT
+794 EETHA
-800 PPADL
+800 
-805 KQIDNCI
+805 
-812 QNPLYSFLKF
+812 S